1 MTTKLERSTAV
12 IEELPDPPEKTDM
25 QQDRHYVPVRSTLEA
40 HFGKRGDVLVAGN
53 GYLIVS
59 RGSVRDWKD
68 HFYPDCVVAFGVD
81 PETIIDT
88 NGYVISEVGKP
99 PEFVLE
105 IASKATAPRDETVKR
120 KGYAEMGVSE
130 YWRFDGS
137 GEGRYAQPLAGDR
150 VAGNS
155 YQPIELTKERD
166 GEVRGYS
173 RALSLYLC
181 SDAQRLR
188 LWDPATQEYLPTH
201 VEAMEGQ
208 AQAVAERDAA
218 MAERDREMSARV
230 EAEKRS
236 AEAEAENARLRDMRS
251 RS

>member
-25 QQDRHYVPVRSTLEA
+25 QQDRHYVPARSTLEA
-40 HFGKRGDVLVAGN
+40 HFVKRGDVLVAGN

-99 PEFVLE
+99 PDFVLE
-105 IASKATAPRDETVKR
+105 IASETTTQRDETVKR

-137 GEGRYAQPLAGDR
+137 GKGRYSQPLAGDR
-150 VAGNS
+150 LVVGS
-155 YQPIELTKERD
+155 YEAIELNEESD
-166 GEVRGYS
+166 GEMRGYS

-181 SDAQRLR
+181 SEGRRLR
-188 LWDPATQEYLPTH
+188 LWDPATREYLPTH
-201 VEAMEGQ
+201 VKALEAY
-208 AQAVAERDAA
+208 AQAAAERDTAKAA
-218 MAERDREMSARV
+218 LM
-230 EAEKRS
+230 
-236 AEAEAENARLRDMRS
+236 EAENRAAEAKAELARLRDRLS
-251 RS
+251 HS